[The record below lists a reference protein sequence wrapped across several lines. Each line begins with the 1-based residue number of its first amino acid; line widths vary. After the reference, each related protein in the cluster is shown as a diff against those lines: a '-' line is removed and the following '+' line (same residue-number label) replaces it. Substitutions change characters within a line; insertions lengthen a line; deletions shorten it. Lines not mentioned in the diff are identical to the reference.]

1 LKKEMIQRSIFGVL
15 VLFVVVALTQCTV
28 QKRLYR
34 KGYYI
39 SFHKTPKRGTEA
51 KEEKPVLVVSE
62 KDSTKTV
69 EHNQVL
75 ETPSDMNDF
84 PLSEEV
90 TLPKTVKREY
100 RFSQLRF
107 TDLKDKVDY
116 VGKLQFKS
124 AKRATKNASSD
135 DNKAAGIFLALAGLL
150 ILLVGMGVGL
160 LSVILV
166 DLITPWIGGLISTV
180 GLILLIM
187 GLILILA
194 KKRDEKE
201 EKIKRQ
207 KEEKKKREQSLSDEE
222 WQAIKQQQYKKA
234 IRVTALLVVLFF
246 GISLF
251 ALAVGEPMPLIAITG
266 AMFLIFIAF
275 VWGTYKSKRPEESAI
290 N

>member
-1 LKKEMIQRSIFGVL
+1 MNQRIVIGITLVFVL
-15 VLFVVVALTQCTV
+15 TLFAQCTV

-51 KEEKPVLVVSE
+51 KEEKPALVVSE
-62 KDSTKTV
+62 KDSVKTV
-69 EHNQVL
+69 EQNLSL
-75 ETPSDMNDF
+75 ETPSEMNDF
-84 PLSEEV
+84 PSSEEV
-90 TLPKTVKREY
+90 TLPETVKREY
-100 RFSQLRF
+100 HFSQF
-107 TDLKDKVDY
+107 TISTIKDKVDHF
-116 VGKLQFKS
+116 GKLQFKS
-124 AKRATKNASSD
+124 AKRSTKNASSD
-135 DNKAAGIFLALAGLL
+135 DNTAAGIFLALVGLL
-150 ILLVGMGVGL
+150 ILLVGMGVAL

-180 GLILLIM
+180 GLILLIV
-187 GLILILA
+187 GLVLILA
-194 KKRDEKE
+194 KKQDEKK

-207 KEEKKKREQSLSDEE
+207 KEEKQKREQSLSEEE

-251 ALAVGEPMPLIAITG
+251 AIAIGEPMPLIAVTG
-266 AMFLIFIAF
+266 AMFLMFIAF
-275 VWGTYKSKRPEESAI
+275 VWGAYKSKRPEESAA